1 MTSLLLRGSSKKFRV
16 DAVKLPSSRRGI
28 GAMASA
34 GFRHG
39 ESTGAI
45 VTIAEYLAATALI
58 ERGRLPAQR
67 GSFATIR
74 LISRGETSQG

>member
-1 MTSLLLRGSSKKFRV
+1 
-16 DAVKLPSSRRGI
+16 
-28 GAMASA
+28 MASA

-74 LISRGETSQG
+74 LTSRGETSKG